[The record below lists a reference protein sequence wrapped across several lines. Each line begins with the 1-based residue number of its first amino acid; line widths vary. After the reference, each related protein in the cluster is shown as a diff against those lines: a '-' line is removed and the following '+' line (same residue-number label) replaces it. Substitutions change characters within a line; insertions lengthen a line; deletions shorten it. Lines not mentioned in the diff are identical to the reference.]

1 MVLSAGQS
9 RDNLKDGKKKANK
22 ERIFSPS
29 SVLKSS
35 LKKKFSKTFLTLF
48 GSAPDSPTQV

>member
-35 LKKKFSKTFLTLF
+35 LKKKI
-48 GSAPDSPTQV
+48 